1 MPIPETR
8 TMEPLSRSLLGPAVD
23 DDSEPEP
30 SLREIMRVLQQHWR
44 RIVVLGLVASI
55 LTAIV
60 AFTSPRTFTSTA
72 SFYPES
78 RGSSGGLNSLSQ
90 QFGINLGGSDP
101 VQSIQFYVALV
112 GSREIL
118 GRLVLDSLWTT
129 SPKGR
134 VMKPVGDLLDLPKQS
149 QAERIEA
156 GVDALRR
163 IITPIP
169 SVTTGIV
176 RIDVTTRSPGLSQA
190 LAQRTIDLINEFNLQ
205 KRQSQGASERR
216 FAEGRLTEMAS
227 SLRAAEAQ
235 LEDFE
240 QRNAEYLRSPQLRIE
255 HARLQNNLA
264 AKQMLQTTLTQSY
277 EQARMQEVRD
287 TPVITVLERPAV
299 PVRPNS
305 RHALQKTLFAFIVG
319 VMLGIV
325 LAFVRPNFGFWKPSR
340 L

>member
-1 MPIPETR
+1 
-8 TMEPLSRSLLGPAVD
+8 V
-23 DDSEPEP
+23 
-30 SLREIMRVLQQHWR
+30 
-44 RIVVLGLVASI
+44 
-55 LTAIV
+55 
-60 AFTSPRTFTSTA
+60 F
-72 SFYPES
+72 
-78 RGSSGGLNSLSQ
+78 
-90 QFGINLGGSDP
+90 
-101 VQSIQFYVALV
+101 
-112 GSREIL
+112 
-118 GRLVLDSLWTT
+118 DSLWST

-134 VMKPVGDLLDLPKQS
+134 AMKPVGDLLDLPKES
-149 QAERIEA
+149 QAERIET

-169 SVTTGIV
+169 NVTTGVV
-176 RIDVTTRSPGLSQA
+176 RIDVTTRSPELSQA

-216 FAEGRLTEMAS
+216 FAEGRLADMAV

-235 LEDFE
+235 LEEFE

-277 EQARMQEVRD
+277 EQARLQEVRD
-287 TPVITVLERPAV
+287 TPVITLLERPAV

-319 VMLGIV
+319 AMVGVV
-325 LAFVRPNFGFWKPSR
+325 LAFMRPNFGFWKPSR